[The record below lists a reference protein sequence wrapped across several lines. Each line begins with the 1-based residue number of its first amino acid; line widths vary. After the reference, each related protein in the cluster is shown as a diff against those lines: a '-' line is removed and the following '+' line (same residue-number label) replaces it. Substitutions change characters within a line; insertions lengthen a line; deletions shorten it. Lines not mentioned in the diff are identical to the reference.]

1 MTSRHTRYIYA
12 LGWVNVHDELP
23 VNSCGLIQ
31 QDGMRKPDF
40 YAFEKN

>member
-1 MTSRHTRYIYA
+1 MPVTSTA

-31 QDGMRKPDF
+31 QNGKRKPDF
-40 YAFEKN
+40 YAFENN